1 MKKIDWK
8 LIVIIVLA
16 LVVVIEGIFLLK
28 KDSDDKPIKNE
39 EKSTV
44 YTNDSVILKVSNDID
59 VEYEIYNNNQS
70 MLLKFTSKQKN
81 IMTSDITVVFKNAN
95 DEVVDEFTTP
105 TGALIKHDTYAI
117 NLNVPKITD
126 DYAGNIEI
134 TITPEYL
141 NEEMSFY
148 DKSLIKLNHTETN
161 NEDNSITMNLIGTN
175 PFEGDISMIQG
186 LIVLTNKEE
195 IVQVSKFAQNDITSG
210 NEINIDVGIS
220 PDEKGNLLK
229 YDNVEIIINELY

>member
-44 YTNDSVILKVSNDID
+44 YTNDSVISKVSNDID
-59 VEYEIYNNNQS
+59 VEYVIYNDNQS
-70 MLLKFTSKQKN
+70 MLLKFTSKEKD
-81 IMTSDITVVFKNAN
+81 IMTSDVKVIFKNSN
-95 DEVVDEFTTP
+95 NEIVDEFTTP
-105 TGALIKHDTYAI
+105 TGAMVKDDTYAI

-126 DYAGNIEI
+126 GSAGDIEI

-141 NEEMSFY
+141 NEETSFY

-161 NEDNSITMNLIGTN
+161 NEDNTITMTLTGTN
-175 PFEGDISMIQG
+175 PFEGNISMIQG
-186 LIVLTNKEE
+186 LIVLSNNEE
-195 IVQVSKFAQNDITSG
+195 IVYVTNFAQNNIA
-210 NEINIDVGIS
+210 EEEQINLDVYI
-220 PDEKGNLLK
+220 PQDFTF
-229 YDNVEIIINELY
+229 DDVDIIINELY